1 MFTRVVII
9 VLHPPVITMTIR
21 LITISLLLSIRGTM
35 TLDYLGF
42 LLRPLLALL
51 LLLLVLPPRGLL
63 LQPDDLLL
71 QVLVAPRWSLGE
83 MLDRIII
90 SSCSEAFST
99 EIYTLFSH
107 NVRSIVDRAFYFY
120 IVVGNFIVYWPRQT
134 NGCFLPFIT
143 LSTF

>member
-1 MFTRVVII
+1 
-9 VLHPPVITMTIR
+9 MTIK
-21 LITISLLLSIRGTM
+21 LITISLLLSIGSEVAI
-35 TLDYLGF
+35 DYLSV
-42 LLRPLLALL
+42 PLHPLPALL
-51 LLLLVLPPRGLL
+51 LLLLVLPLRGLL

-107 NVRSIVDRAFYFY
+107 HARSIVDRAFYFY
-120 IVVGNFIVYWPRQT
+120 IVVGNFIVYWPRQADW
-134 NGCFLPFIT
+134 CF
-143 LSTF
+143 